1 MRIHQIIREIE
12 QLDGNHV
19 RENSDIYIS
28 PSNMDKLATH
38 LENCDDV
45 ETILITPYLIN
56 LKDRGLYE
64 LLYYAFEVAVHDRVN
79 SAYVEYARGNVLP
92 KEITSNLKPKAIV
105 DRKDKNFLQK
115 AIRRYLDA
123 MKNMT
128 FEQDRKSDARLAD
141 AELFYQIY

>member
-1 MRIHQIIREIE
+1 MRIHQVIREIE

-19 RENSDIYIS
+19 RENGDIYIS
-28 PSNMDKLATH
+28 PSNMENLATY

-64 LLYYAFEVAVHDRVN
+64 LLYYAFEIEVQNRVN
-79 SAYVEYARGNVLP
+79 SAYVDYAEGNVLP
-92 KEITSNLKPKAIV
+92 KEITSNLKPKAVIEK
-105 DRKDKNFLQK
+105 KDKNFLQK
-115 AIRRYLDA
+115 AIYEYLET

-128 FEQDRKSDARLAD
+128 FEQDRKSDARLSD
-141 AELFYQIY
+141 AELFYQIF